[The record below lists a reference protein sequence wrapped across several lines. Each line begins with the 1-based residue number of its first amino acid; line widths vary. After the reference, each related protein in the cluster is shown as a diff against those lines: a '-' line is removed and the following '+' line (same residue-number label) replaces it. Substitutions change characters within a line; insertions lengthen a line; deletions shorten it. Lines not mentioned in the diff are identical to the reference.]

1 MPAARRALDGRRHA
15 RRRPRPRAA
24 RRGDRAGNGRRRRFR
39 PRAARRGD
47 GTALKPIPA
56 ARRLA
61 NGNCRRH
68 CDLRRHRPRA
78 ARLGAVTAAAP
89 APIPDARGPARRCHR
104 SRVAADPGPVPPG
117 AATAPGAGFRPRA
130 ASAPS
135 PPLLACSQRRSIWH
149 GQ

>member
-78 ARLGAVTAAAP
+78 ARLGDRAGNRR
-89 APIPDARGPARRCHR
+89 RGRFRRG
-104 SRVAADPGPVPPG
+104 SIGFFLVA
-117 AATAPGAGFRPRA
+117 
-130 ASAPS
+130 
-135 PPLLACSQRRSIWH
+135 I
-149 GQ
+149 